1 MTTRKR
7 NKLGNDPL
15 GWLDPAS
22 GGEAPETDEGTP
34 TADPASD
41 RDATNTDVPA
51 AHVPAAP
58 KKDKPARRRTQA
70 ARQTSK
76 QSEDTPMA
84 ANPQTDTGSDQNSL
98 FMRAAVQGAQT
109 ALMMCDGD
117 MNIIYANPAVVELL
131 RKRRDTLRREFPG
144 FDPDNLIGQSIDQF
158 HKDPT
163 HQRAILQNP
172 ANLPYEARIQVADLK
187 FLLNATVVLDDAG
200 NYLGNMVEWQDITEQ
215 ERVEQ
220 ERARMRAAVE
230 GSQTALMMCDPDMNI
245 VYANPSVVRLL
256 RSRSDVLRRE
266 FPSFDPDNLIG
277 QSIDQFHKDP
287 THQRAILQNPARL
300 PYEANIQVA
309 DLHFNLN
316 ATAIMDADGNYAGNM
331 VEWRDITEMRRAED
345 AIDALI
351 KDAAAGNLGER
362 LTPEEYQGFARNI
375 SEGVNE
381 LLDAVV
387 TPLREGSRVMQAMA
401 EGDLTGRLEGEFQ
414 GEFAE
419 FRDAIHTSL
428 ENLDNLVG
436 QILEGAGN
444 VRSASAEIAQGNT
457 DLSQRTEEQ
466 ASSLEETASSMEE
479 MTSTVKSN
487 ADNARQANQLA
498 AAARDKAQEGGEVVE
513 KTVAAMGE
521 INQSSKKIA
530 DIIGVIDEIAFQT
543 NLLALNAAVEAARA
557 GEQGRGFAVV
567 ATEVRNLA
575 QRSAQAAKEI
585 KTLINDSVERIGEG
599 SKLVDNSGK
608 SLEDIVDS
616 VKKVSDIIAEI
627 AAASEEQ
634 STGLEEINKAITQLD
649 EVTQQNAALVEEAA
663 AASESLDDQ
672 SRELL
677 EMMSFFKGVQAS
689 AAGQALPQP
698 TARPATAAGK
708 ATGGTPGL
716 KRPASAGGTAGG
728 GASTGRPAPAPSR
741 QEASE
746 EWEEF

>member
-15 GWLDPAS
+15 GWLDESGAAGEAS
-22 GGEAPETDEGTP
+22 GDEPSTAPQP
-34 TADPASD
+34 TAT
-41 RDATNTDVPA
+41 ATPEPLSGPQTDTS
-51 AHVPAAP
+51 
-58 KKDKPARRRTQA
+58 KKTNKPARRRTPA
-70 ARQTSK
+70 SRQTNK

-84 ANPQTDTGSDQNSL
+84 ATPQTDAAHNAPNEMMDGH
-98 FMRAAVQGAQT
+98 FMRAACEGSQMAV
-109 ALMMCDGD
+109 MMCDTD
-117 MNIIYANPAVVELL
+117 MNIIYANSAVISLL
-131 RKRRDTLRREFPG
+131 RKRSHVLQQHFPN
-144 FDPDNLIGQSIDQF
+144 FDPDNLVGQSIDQF
-158 HKDPT
+158 HKDPS
-163 HQRAILQNP
+163 HQRAILSNP
-172 ANLPYEARIQVADLK
+172 ARMPYTAEIEVGGIDFKLQASGI
-187 FLLNATVVLDDAG
+187 TDDNGALVG
-200 NYLGNMVEWQDITEQ
+200 SMVEWQDMTEWNQ
-215 ERVEQ
+215 SER
-220 ERARMRAAVE
+220 ERARFKAAID
-230 GSQTALMMCDPDMNI
+230 GATSSLMMCDENMTITFSN
-245 VYANPSVVRLL
+245 AALTTMFQKHRAAFTKA
-256 RSRSDVLRRE
+256 
-266 FPSFDPDNLIG
+266 FPSFDPYNMVG
-277 QSIDQFHKDP
+277 QSIDQFHSVPSHQHSILKDP
-287 THQRAILQNPARL
+287 SKL
-300 PYEANIQVA
+300 PYQTEISLG
-309 DLHFNLN
+309 DLRFWIN
-316 ATAIMDADGNYAGNM
+316 ATAIIDEDGNYAGNM
-331 VEWRDITEMRRAED
+331 LEWRDVTEMRNAE
-345 AIDALI
+345 AEIDTLI
-351 KDAAAGNLGER
+351 RDAASGKLGER
-362 LTPEEYQGFARNI
+362 LEAERYSGFTQSVAE
-375 SEGVNE
+375 SVNE

-387 TPLREGSRVMQAMA
+387 PPVREGSRVMQAMA
-401 EGDLTGRLEGEFQ
+401 EGDLSVRMEGEFQ
-414 GEFAE
+414 GEFGE

-428 ENLDNLVG
+428 ENLDDLVG

-498 AAARDKAQEGGEVVE
+498 SAARDKAQEGGQVVE
-513 KTVAAMGE
+513 KTVSAMGE

-608 SLEDIVDS
+608 ALEEIVDS

-634 STGLEEINKAITQLD
+634 STGLDEINKAVTQLD

-677 EMMSFFKGVQAS
+677 DLMSFFKGEQS
-689 AAGQALPQP
+689 AAAGRSMKQPNAKPAPQP
-698 TARPATAAGK
+698 ASGSAG
-708 ATGGTPGL
+708 GL
-716 KRPASAGGTAGG
+716 KRPASAGGNA
-728 GASTGRPAPAPSR
+728 AAKRPAAAPSR
-741 QEASE
+741 QESSE

>member
-15 GWLDPAS
+15 GWMDPSSAAREPGSDEAPSERPAS
-22 GGEAPETDEGTP
+22 DEAAPETKSGPKTETP
-34 TADPASD
+34 K
-41 RDATNTDVPA
+41 TN
-51 AHVPAAP
+51 
-58 KKDKPARRRTQA
+58 KPARRRTSA
-70 ARQTSK
+70 ARHTNK
-76 QSEDTPMA
+76 PSEDTPMA
-84 ANPQTDTGSDQNSL
+84 ANPQTDAPETDPNEMMDGR
-98 FMRAAVQGAQT
+98 FMRAACEGSQMAV
-109 ALMMCDGD
+109 MMCDDD
-117 MNIIYANPAVVELL
+117 MNIIYANEAVVSLL
-131 RKRRDTLRREFPG
+131 RKRRHILQQHFPS
-144 FDPDNLIGQSIDQF
+144 FDPDNLVGQSIDQF
-158 HKDPT
+158 HKDPS
-163 HQRAILQNP
+163 HQRAILSNP
-172 ANLPYEARIQVADLK
+172 ARMPYTAEIEVGGLEFKLQASGITDDNGRII
-187 FLLNATVVLDDAG
+187 G
-200 NYLGNMVEWQDITEQ
+200 SMVEWQDVTEWN
-215 ERVEQ
+215 EADR
-220 ERARMRAAVE
+220 ERARFAAAIN
-230 GSQTALMMCDPDMNI
+230 GASSSLMMCDENMTI
-245 VYANPSVVRLL
+245 TFANAALTAMFQKH
-256 RSRSDVLRRE
+256 RE
-266 FPSFDPDNLIG
+266 AFTKAFPGFDPYNMVG
-277 QSIDQFHKDP
+277 QSIDQFHSVPSHQHSILKDP
-287 THQRAILQNPARL
+287 SRL
-300 PYEANIQVA
+300 PYETEISLG
-309 DLHFNLN
+309 DLRFWIN
-316 ATAIMDADGNYAGNM
+316 ATAIIDDDGNYAGNM
-331 VEWRDITEMRRAED
+331 LEWRDVTEMRTAE
-345 AIDALI
+345 AEIDALI
-351 KDAAAGNLGER
+351 RDAASGNLGER
-362 LTPEEYQGFARNI
+362 LETERYSGFTQSIAE
-375 SEGVNE
+375 SLNE

-387 TPLREGSRVMQAMA
+387 PPVREGSRVMQAMA
-401 EGDLTGRLEGEFQ
+401 EGDLSVRMQGEFR

-428 ENLDNLVG
+428 ENLDQLVG

-487 ADNARQANQLA
+487 ADNAKQANQLA
-498 AAARDKAQEGGEVVE
+498 SAARDKAQEGGEVVD
-513 KTVAAMGE
+513 KAVTAMGE

-608 SLEDIVDS
+608 ALEDIVDS

-634 STGLEEINKAITQLD
+634 STGLDEINKAVTQLD

-677 EMMSFFKGVQAS
+677 ELMSFFKGEQAA
-689 AAGQALPQP
+689 AAGQAMRQP
-698 TARPATAAGK
+698 SARPAPAG
-708 ATGGTPGL
+708 APAQSGASAL
-716 KRPASAGGTAGG
+716 KRPTSASGNA
-728 GASTGRPAPAPSR
+728 ASKRPAPAPSR

>member
-15 GWLDPAS
+15 GWMETPAESSES
-22 GGEAPETDEGTP
+22 GEDDRPEDNEAQAGEASPEAE
-34 TADPASD
+34 ASD
-41 RDATNTDVPA
+41 SGPA
-51 AHVPAAP
+51 AEPAP
-58 KKDKPARRRTQA
+58 TRKTNKPARRRTPP
-70 ARQTSK
+70 ARQTNK
-76 QSEDTPMA
+76 PSEDTAMA
-84 ANPQTDTGSDQNSL
+84 ANPKTNVASNAPDELMDSRFMQAACEGSQ
-98 FMRAAVQGAQT
+98 MAV
-109 ALMMCDGD
+109 MMCDAD
-117 MNIIYANPAVVELL
+117 MNIIYANSSVLSFL
-131 RKRRDTLRREFPG
+131 RARREAIRQEFPD

-158 HKDPT
+158 HKDPS
-163 HQRAILQNP
+163 HQRAILGNP
-172 ANLPYEARIQVADLK
+172 AMMPYTAEIEVGGIEFKLQASGITDEQ
-187 FLLNATVVLDDAG
+187 G
-200 NYLGNMVEWQDITEQ
+200 QIIGNMVEWQDVTERN
-215 ERVEQ
+215 ELEA
-220 ERARMRAAVE
+220 ERARLRSAFKGATQAQVLTDE
-230 GSQTALMMCDPDMNI
+230 YLKV
-245 VYANPSVVRLL
+245 VYANPAAMDLL
-256 RSRSDVLRRE
+256 REHRAAVQELVREFDPLKPQGCDLSELYQDAPRPRGSDRHTLPEKYSLKAAELQIDLHATELKDDEGEFSGYMVEMSDVTDLRMAE
-266 FPSFDPDNLIG
+266 KDIDDLI
-277 QSIDQFHKDP
+277 
-287 THQRAILQNPARL
+287 R
-300 PYEANIQVA
+300 
-309 DLHFNLN
+309 
-316 ATAIMDADGNYAGNM
+316 
-331 VEWRDITEMRRAED
+331 
-345 AIDALI
+345 
-351 KDAAAGNLGER
+351 DAARGKLDQR
-362 LTPEEYQGFARNI
+362 LAPDDYDGFVKNI
-375 SEGVNE
+375 AEGVNE

-387 TPLREGSRVMQAMA
+387 PPLREGSRVMQAMA
-401 EGDLTGRLEGEFQ
+401 EGDLTARLEGDFK
-414 GEFAE
+414 GEFGD
-419 FRDAIHTSL
+419 FRDAIHATM

-498 AAARDKAQEGGEVVE
+498 SAARDKAQEGGEVVD
-513 KTVAAMGE
+513 KAVTAMGE

-608 SLEDIVDS
+608 ALEEIVDS

-634 STGLEEINKAITQLD
+634 STGLDEINKAVTQLD

-677 EMMSFFKGVQAS
+677 DMMSFFKSEQ
-689 AAGQALPQP
+689 
-698 TARPATAAGK
+698 ATAARQVMQKPK
-708 ATGGTPGL
+708 ASGSASQQPKGPGAL
-716 KRPASAGGTAGG
+716 KRPASAGGNAP
-728 GASTGRPAPAPSR
+728 ARPAPAPSR
-741 QEASE
+741 QESSE

>member
-15 GWLDPAS
+15 GWIDASSERGEPSSSDTSTDDHPPADTAVPKPPP
-22 GGEAPETDEGTP
+22 GPET
-34 TADPASD
+34 AS
-41 RDATNTDVPA
+41 
-51 AHVPAAP
+51 AP
-58 KKDKPARRRTQA
+58 KTNKSTRRRTPA
-70 ARQTSK
+70 PRQTNK

-84 ANPQTDTGSDQNSL
+84 ANPQTDTGSDQNNL
-98 FMRAAVQGAQT
+98 FMRAAVQGART
-109 ALMMCDGD
+109 ALMMCDSD
-117 MNIIYANPAVVELL
+117 MNIVYANPAVVELL

-187 FLLNATVVLDDAG
+187 FRLNATAVLDDAG
-200 NYLGNMVEWQDITEQ
+200 NYLGNMVEWQDTTEQ

-230 GSQTALMMCDPDMNI
+230 SSQTALMMCDPDMNI
-245 VYANPSVVRLL
+245 VYANPSVIRLL

-316 ATAIMDADGNYAGNM
+316 ATAIIDADGNYAGNM

-362 LTPEEYQGFARNI
+362 LAPEEYQGFARNI
-375 SEGVNE
+375 AEGVNE

-387 TPLREGSRVMQAMA
+387 SPLREGSRVMQAMA
-401 EGDLTGRLEGEFQ
+401 EGDLSGRLEGDFK

-419 FRDAIHTSL
+419 FRDAIHTTL

-498 AAARDKAQEGGEVVE
+498 AAARDKAQEGGEVVQ
-513 KTVAAMGE
+513 KTVSAMGE

-608 SLEDIVDS
+608 ALEDIVDS

-634 STGLEEINKAITQLD
+634 STGLDEINKAVTQLD

-689 AAGQALPQP
+689 AAGQAAPQP
-698 TARPATAAGK
+698 TARPSATAGRA
-708 ATGGTPGL
+708 AGGTTGL
-716 KRPASAGGTAGG
+716 KRPASASGG
-728 GASTGRPAPAPSR
+728 SPTGRPAPATSR